1 MPTTLAA
8 TLVAMSILIANAQS
22 TSSPA
27 DPSSGGPHRT
37 TPPGTEPAIA
47 AAPPKDVSPS
57 VASNNAFAADI
68 FRALAKTPGNVAVS
82 PWNVGTALEMARA
95 GARGPTHAG
104 ITKSLRQD
112 PKLANPQ
119 ANSDALRSEVLAG
132 TGPKSAFKLVES
144 NRLWINPK
152 LSTLDSYR
160 ATLAAKF
167 NADDKSL
174 DFSDPQ
180 SAAKAINAWV
190 AASTNKLI
198 THLIDPSSLASDTSS
213 VITSAVYF
221 NAQWD
226 EPFDIAD
233 TKPHKFFLTPE
244 KSIEHP
250 LMERTDWA
258 LYAEIPGATIAT
270 LNYKAENDAYPARAM
285 FILPAPGKMDEV
297 IAGLDIA
304 AARAA
309 LRKELVQLHLPRVD
323 LSANASL
330 KPALSA
336 MGMASSFDPA
346 SADFSLRT
354 NDRPNHVTDVAHAVR
369 IKMDET
375 RTEAA
380 AATGMPTA
388 GSPGPATP
396 PKIYE
401 VRLDR
406 PFIVV
411 ITHEPTGAVLF
422 VARVNDPRK

>member
-1 MPTTLAA
+1 MHLPAALFAATTLM
-8 TLVAMSILIANAQS
+8 VAG
-22 TSSPA
+22 SPPVGTPP
-27 DPSSGGPHRT
+27 DPSSGGPGKPAAPARASRPPL
-37 TPPGTEPAIA
+37 TPPADIAPAVA
-47 AAPPKDVSPS
+47 A
-57 VASNNAFAADI
+57 NNTFAADI
-68 FRALAKTPGNVAVS
+68 FRGVAKTPGNVAVS
-82 PWNVGTALEMARA
+82 PWNIGTALEMARA

-112 PKLANPQ
+112 SKLANPQ
-119 ANSDALRSEVLAG
+119 ANADALRSEVLAG

-160 ATLAAKF
+160 ATLAARF
-167 NADDKSL
+167 NADDKPL
-174 DFSDPQ
+174 DFSDPS
-180 SAAKAINAWV
+180 SAASAINAWV
-190 AASTNKLI
+190 ATSTNNLI
-198 THLIDPSSLASDTSS
+198 TELIDAGSLASDTSS

-233 TKPHKFFLTPE
+233 TKPQKFFLSPE

-250 LMERTDWA
+250 LMERTDWT
-258 LYAEIPGATIAT
+258 LYAEIPGATIST
-270 LNYKAENDAYPARAM
+270 LNYKAENNAYPARAM

-309 LRKELVQLHLPRVD
+309 LRKELVQLHLPRFD
-323 LSANASL
+323 LATNAPL

-346 SADFSLRT
+346 TADFSLRT
-354 NDRPNHVTDVAHAVR
+354 NDRPNHVTDIVHAVR

-388 GSPGPATP
+388 GSPGPAEP